1 MYIKKISRYCFKA
14 GVYTTYMLNKILAGG
29 LEWKNEVE
37 EILVHRYNWKRRNET
52 LNHATKITNIHPCLK
67 VK

>member
-1 MYIKKISRYCFKA
+1 
-14 GVYTTYMLNKILAGG
+14 MLNKILAGG

-37 EILVHRYNWKRRNET
+37 EILVHRNNWERRNET